1 MTTIDSAEKLRA
13 ALERRREK
21 NASTGLQ
28 RIPFMLDTA
37 LADKVEQLAGLHNQL
52 QDRLARLEEQAA
64 EDGHEDGADVRASG
78 DDLTELGQ
86 AIATTSEELERVK
99 QDLEDA
105 VAKAKADQV
114 MLVFRRA
121 TADEYESILSKS
133 GGAAV
138 DDDQTL
144 EAAYKFQT
152 ALVERCFLRL
162 EVDGEDSGVTAW
174 GEFVE
179 SAQLTFGELDPI
191 RALVFAN
198 NKRGGNSV
206 RF

>member
-1 MTTIDSAEKLRA
+1 MTIDSAEKLRS

-21 NASTGLQ
+21 ATTTGLQ

-37 LADKVEQLAGLHNQL
+37 LADRVEDLARVYNQL
-52 QDRLARLEEQAA
+52 QGRIDHLEEQST
-64 EDGHEDGADVRASG
+64 EEPEEGGDVRASG
-78 DDLTELGQ
+78 HDL
-86 AIATTSEELERVK
+86 SEAGAALESNRAELERVK
-99 QDLEDA
+99 AELEEA
-105 VAKAKADQV
+105 IAEAKADQV

-121 TADEYESILSKS
+121 TADEYERILTQC

-138 DDDQTL
+138 DGDETL
-144 EAAYKFQT
+144 EAAYRFQG

-162 EVDGEDSGVTAW
+162 EVEGEDSGVKSWA
-174 GEFVE
+174 EFVQ
-179 SAQLTFGELDPI
+179 SAELTFGELDPI